1 VTPSKRAVL
10 ASFSDQWSPLMPEHR
25 HRGGTIASLV
35 RDGFLERRTR
45 VVSIGRRPGGE
56 FVLYRL
62 ARRREGIQRAQV
74 EAPKIS
80 AAKARARIVR
90 ALSEPRYVGELAKLA
105 GLKRSVVACHLRSLA
120 SRGYVE
126 REPGRGNRPGRVS
139 LTEDGRIAVR
149 VSLERRKAADR

>member
-1 VTPSKRAVL
+1 MTPSKRAVL
-10 ASFSDQWSPLMPEHR
+10 ATFSDHWSPIMPEHAG
-25 HRGGTIASLV
+25 RGGTIASLV
-35 RDGFLERRTR
+35 RDGFLERKARA
-45 VVSIGRRPGGE
+45 VSIGRRPGGE

-62 ARRREGIQRAQV
+62 ARQKAEIQRAPV
-74 EAPKIS
+74 EAQKIP

-90 ALSEPRYVGELAKLA
+90 ALNEPRYVGELAKLA